1 MHLPEWV
8 FQECK
13 IDLTSNNQ
21 SMSLIYSISG
31 IRNKNLMILSLG
43 TGNAFDKIQ
52 TLMEDGMEI
61 P

>member
-13 IDLTSNNQ
+13 IALTSNNQ
-21 SMSLIYSISG
+21 SMSLIYNING

-43 TGNAFDKIQ
+43 TGKAFDKIQ
-52 TLMEDGMEI
+52 ILMEDGMEI